1 MQRRCFTRSLTLS
14 SAVPLLFTPLNLF
27 SLLSDQS
34 DDVFS
39 LLRCFF
45 PLSTST
51 LAQSLEG
58 ERTKSR
64 QASRKLPQPSIYFDI
79 SAARLTPDLSS

>member
-14 SAVPLLFTPLNLF
+14 SAVPLRFTPLNFF
-27 SLLSDQS
+27 SLLSKQL

-45 PLSTST
+45 PPSTST
-51 LAQSLEG
+51 LAQSYVG
-58 ERTKSR
+58 GR
-64 QASRKLPQPSIYFDI
+64 QDKVQAGKPETATTEHLF
-79 SAARLTPDLSS
+79 

>member
-14 SAVPLLFTPLNLF
+14 SAVPLLFTPLNFF

-39 LLRCFF
+39 LLGCFF

-51 LAQSLEG
+51 LAQSYVRGGRQDKVQAG
-58 ERTKSR
+58 EPET
-64 QASRKLPQPSIYFDI
+64 ATTEHLF
-79 SAARLTPDLSS
+79 